1 MFKLFIGNLSFHT
14 SADRLR
20 QVFSKFGEVTEVF
33 LGTDPNSGRSR
44 GFGFISMGTQDS
56 GLAAIAAL
64 DGKDLEGRTIVV
76 NAAEKR
82 TKPTAKSAESR
93 ASGKGGA
100 SGGAKKTAAKS
111 PPNAALPPH
120 GFEGHHDSTRQW
132 DHGRDRDRAHDEK
145 REQRFDREP

>member
-64 DGKDLEGRTIVV
+64 DGKD
-76 NAAEKR
+76 
-82 TKPTAKSAESR
+82 
-93 ASGKGGA
+93 
-100 SGGAKKTAAKS
+100 
-111 PPNAALPPH
+111 
-120 GFEGHHDSTRQW
+120 HDSTRQW